1 LTDGGVGCDIEKG
14 ETMDKLVRK
23 IEFPMAKRAIEQA
36 GLYIVQRKDLDRLA
50 EVAADAY
57 RDYPLHNWLTK
68 GKYDATASKLIMQ
81 ITLKA
86 MTKDAIIY
94 ADSEALNGFA
104 VWLPFGFSGSKTLPF
119 LMNGGLRLI
128 LHSGPGIIGR
138 LLAYENYAM
147 ELKKKFTDHY
157 DWYLYN
163 LSIKKEAQGKGIAS
177 KLMRPMLHFCDE
189 EMMVAYLET
198 NKEANVGL
206 YRHYGFELMREE
218 LIPKTTVTHYAMV
231 RHPKGDS
238 EL

>member
-1 LTDGGVGCDIEKG
+1 
-14 ETMDKLVRK
+14 MDKLVRK
-23 IEFPMAKRAIEQA
+23 IEIPLARYAIERA
-36 GLYIVQRKDLDRLA
+36 GLYVVQKKDLDRLA

-68 GKYDATASKLIMQ
+68 GKYDAIASKLIMQ

-94 ADSEALNGFA
+94 ADSEELNGFA

-147 ELKKKFTDHY
+147 ELKKKLTDHY

-238 EL
+238 ER